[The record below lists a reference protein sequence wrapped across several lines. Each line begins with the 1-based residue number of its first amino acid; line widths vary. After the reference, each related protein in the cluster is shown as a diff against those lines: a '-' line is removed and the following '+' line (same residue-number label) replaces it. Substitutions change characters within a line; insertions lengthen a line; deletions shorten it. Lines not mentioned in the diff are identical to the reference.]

1 MSNAVAERQLPF
13 VLANSTPC
21 TLEQYEENELGHYD
35 PTAQV
40 WCGNVKFQKS
50 STMRNVTSTYGT
62 TSDSDL
68 QSDVL
73 GN

>member
-1 MSNAVAERQLPF
+1 MTTALQEQILPF
-13 VLANSTPC
+13 VLANSKPC
-21 TLEQYEENELGHYD
+21 DLEQYEENELGHYD
-35 PTAQV
+35 PVEQI
-40 WCGNVKFQKS
+40 WRGNIKFQKS

-68 QSDVL
+68 QSDML

>member
-1 MSNAVAERQLPF
+1 MTTTLKERPIPF
-13 VLANSTPC
+13 VLANSKLC

-35 PTAQV
+35 PVEQI
-40 WCGNVKFQKS
+40 WNGNIKFQKS

-68 QSDVL
+68 QSDML